1 MALVKQI
8 SVTTLTGNTIYL
20 MVKRISDGYYLDDS
34 NGSFAVSPAD
44 PYVSTSE
51 DSIMK
56 GLYSKSES
64 RTVWTDG
71 FYDAVAYKQVGG
83 SPAPVSDTIVAS
95 GGIQIASDVIIDPT

>member
-1 MALVKQI
+1 MALVKLI
-8 SVTTLTGNTIYL
+8 SCTTTTGGTIYL
-20 MVKRISDGYYLDDS
+20 MVKQISTGYYLDDS

-56 GLYSKSES
+56 GRYSLSES
-64 RTVWTDG
+64 RTVWSDG
-71 FYDAVAYKQVGG
+71 FYDAVAYKQAGG
-83 SPAPVSDTIVAS
+83 SPAPISDTIVAS

>member
-1 MALVKQI
+1 MALVKLI

-20 MVKRISDGYYLDDS
+20 MVKQISTGYYLDDAD
-34 NGSFAVSPAD
+34 GSFGASPAD
-44 PYVSTSE
+44 PYVSMTE

-56 GLYSKSES
+56 GRYALSES
-64 RTVWTDG
+64 RTTWSDG
-71 FYDAVAYKQVGG
+71 IYDAVAYKQVGG